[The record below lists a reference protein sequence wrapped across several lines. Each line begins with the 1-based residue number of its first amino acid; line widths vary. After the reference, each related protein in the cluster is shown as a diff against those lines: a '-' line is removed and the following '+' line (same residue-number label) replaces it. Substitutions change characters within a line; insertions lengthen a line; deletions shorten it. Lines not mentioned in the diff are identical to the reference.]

1 MKFIQYKI
9 QHTIL
14 LMAAMLLMQ
23 QSFAQKAVGNPMF
36 LHMHDKLVQ
45 ANRYSDIIDGTP
57 YYNDDWQLAAVMLEN
72 NMLVENVKV
81 RINLLENEIHYL
93 DSAGAEMIST
103 QHIKSIIFKSGNND
117 TSAVFVSGYAFPS
130 NDVMPASNWMQL
142 LSKGKASLLKQYDKK
157 IAETKGYASATVE
170 KNILTEIKYFVWYK
184 NTLTRIKNCSEIT
197 DLLQDPKLQAG
208 KKNAKSESELKSL
221 VDGFNRL

>member
-1 MKFIQYKI
+1 MFLLKKI
-9 QHTIL
+9 LRLTCALILTIPL
-14 LMAAMLLMQ
+14 LQ
-23 QSFAQKAVGNPMF
+23 QSFAQKTVGNPMF
-36 LHMHDKLVQ
+36 LHMHDKMVQ

-117 TSAVFVSGYAFPS
+117 TSAVFVSGYAFPA
-130 NDVMPASNWMQL
+130 NEALPASNWMQL

-157 IAETKGYASATVE
+157 IAETKGYASATIE

-184 NTLTRIKNCSEIT
+184 NTLTRVKNGTEIT
-197 DLLQDPKLQAG
+197 DLLQDPKMQAG
-208 KKNAKSESELKSL
+208 KKNAKSEAELKAT
-221 VDGFNRL
+221 VDAFNRL